1 MDWNTKIEMVKA
13 LNKGNY
19 EQAVSIFS
27 KDKDWDYQTIDMFI
41 NGFNLSEHRL
51 LEPIKERILNTDS
64 EYLSL
69 RAALRWETVREAFKG
84 NIKFKK

>member
-19 EQAVSIFS
+19 EEAVSIFS

-41 NGFNLSEHRL
+41 NGFN
-51 LEPIKERILNTDS
+51 
-64 EYLSL
+64 
-69 RAALRWETVREAFKG
+69 
-84 NIKFKK
+84 

>member
-41 NGFNLSEHRL
+41 NGFNLSECT
-51 LEPIKERILNTDS
+51 ERQAD
-64 EYLSL
+64 YLD
-69 RAALRWETVREAFKG
+69 
-84 NIKFKK
+84 IYIMKKNKQ